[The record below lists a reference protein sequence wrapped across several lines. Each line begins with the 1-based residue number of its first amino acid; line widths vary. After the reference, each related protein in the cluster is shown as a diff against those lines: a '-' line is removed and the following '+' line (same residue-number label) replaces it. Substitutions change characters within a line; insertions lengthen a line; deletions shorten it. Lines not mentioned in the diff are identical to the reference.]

1 MSDSFSLEIADGVAT
16 ITLARPER
24 MNTLNRPTAI
34 ELAATFDRT
43 DADDRVK
50 AVIVTGSGRAFCAG
64 ADLSGSGFGEAPEGD
79 ATRDWGGIL
88 TMRIFDS
95 LKPVIAAVNGVA
107 AGVGATMQLPMD
119 IRIASTDA
127 RFGFVFTRRGIVPE
141 SASSWFLPRIVGI
154 SRALDWCYSGRVFG
168 AEEALAAGLVQ
179 SLHAPDELLDAARTI
194 AHAIA
199 DNTAPVSVALTRRML
214 WQMLTTAH
222 PLEAHEMESAMI
234 PTRGRSD
241 DAREGV
247 SAFLEKRAPVFPDK
261 VSEKLDEIR
270 RAGRGDE

>member
-1 MSDSFSLEIADGVAT
+1 MTDSFTLEIADGIAT
-16 ITLARPER
+16 ITLSRPEQ
-24 MNTLNRPTAI
+24 MNTLTRAAAI
-34 ELAATFDRT
+34 ELAAVFDRT
-43 DADDRVK
+43 DADDAVG
-50 AVIVTGSGRAFCAG
+50 AVIVTGEGRAFCAG
-64 ADLSGSGFGEAPEGD
+64 ADLSGSGFGEAPEGE

-168 AEEALAAGLVQ
+168 AEEALRAGLVQ
-179 SLHAPDELLDAARTI
+179 SLHAPDALLDAARGI
-194 AHAIA
+194 ARAIV

-214 WQMLTTAH
+214 WQMLTADH
-222 PLEAHEMESAMI
+222 PMAAHEMESAMI
-234 PTRGRSD
+234 PTRGRSG

-247 SAFLEKRAPVFPDK
+247 AAFLEKRVPVFPDK

-270 RAGRGDE
+270 GIG